1 MRRCCRRGP
10 LHRLMYDGQPLQ
22 ELAPEL
28 EALDTAA
35 DRGFHH
41 LLRHLYEA
49 HPPPNTNHR
58 LEEEPTAVNGKRLLR
73 QALLH
78 YHSDN
83 TQRNLQGA
91 VDPREHV
98 LREEITK
105 RLNAA
110 HDMFK

>member
-1 MRRCCRRGP
+1 MFPDGSAP
-10 LHRLMYDGQPLQ
+10 LRNPPQ

-49 HPPPNTNHR
+49 HPPPNPEHR
-58 LEEEPTAVNGKRLLR
+58 LVEEEPTAANGKRLLR

-78 YHSDN
+78 YHSDK
-83 TQRNLQGA
+83 TRRNLQGA

-98 LREEITK
+98 LLEEITK

-110 HDMFK
+110 HDRFK